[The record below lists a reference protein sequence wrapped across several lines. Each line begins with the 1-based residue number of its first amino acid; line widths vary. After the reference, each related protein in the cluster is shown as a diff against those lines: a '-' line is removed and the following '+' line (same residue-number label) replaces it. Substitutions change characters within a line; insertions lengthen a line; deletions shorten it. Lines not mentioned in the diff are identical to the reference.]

1 MIYQS
6 DTMDGEAIDSSEKD
20 RLILAHLFR
29 NEHIETA
36 RSVQEEVDH
45 LLFHSQ
51 QGWRIEGLDCVV
63 IILHNY

>member
-1 MIYQS
+1 MKKLCKSSDTAVKREWYMQS

-36 RSVQEEVDH
+36 RSVSTKGVCH
-45 LLFHSQ
+45 
-51 QGWRIEGLDCVV
+51 
-63 IILHNY
+63 

>member
-1 MIYQS
+1 MQS

-51 QGWRIEGLDCVV
+51 QGRF
-63 IILHNY
+63 